1 MDTRSLRRFVP
12 LLIAGAALIAA
23 ACSESVAPT
32 RPQVQSNLPTLTSF
46 GNALVSSARANDR
59 AESKAETFTFR
70 ISQSGGMAKIGEFYL
85 VYPAR
90 SVCDPDRSGYGPG
103 EWDVDC
109 PTLNRAVTIRAKF
122 WVEDGRTHADF
133 EPDIRFA
140 PGKNVYLTAF
150 VPEIRGREIT
160 DALKAQYGIF
170 YSTRQGNTR
179 YFIDEAVSDPSL
191 ATIFGERNGLA
202 SGRLTRR
209 VKHFS
214 GYYVRSGRVCD
225 ESSADCGGDTAL
237 QY

>member
-1 MDTRSLRRFVP
+1 MRRFAP
-12 LLIAGAALIAA
+12 LSIAGAALIAA
-23 ACSESVAPT
+23 ACSDSVAPT
-32 RPQVQSNLPTLTSF
+32 PPQVQSDLPTITSF
-46 GNALVSSARANDR
+46 GSALVSSARANDR
-59 AESKAETFTFR
+59 AESNAETISFR
-70 ISQSGGMAKIGEFYL
+70 ISQFGGVAKIGEFYL

-90 SVCDPDRSGYGPG
+90 SVCDPGRSGYGPG
-103 EWDVDC
+103 EWDNDC
-109 PTLNRAVTIRAKF
+109 ATLNRSVQIRAKF

-140 PGKNVYLTAF
+140 PDKKVYLTAF
-150 VPEIRGREIT
+150 VPEIRGQDIS

-179 YFIDEAVSDPSL
+179 YFIDEATVDPSL
-191 ATIFGERNGLA
+191 ATVFGERNGVA
-202 SGRLTRR
+202 TGRLTRR

-225 ESSADCGGDTAL
+225 ESSPDCGGDTAL